1 MSTSFAFIIHNYA
14 KLIYYSNHHRPAKLT
29 SFGLVNFNNNK
40 GACYELAKTVMRVAE
55 SHGLVIPSITM
66 EISRSDRLLEE
77 LSVNY
82 TGRDAVEEVRF

>member
-1 MSTSFAFIIHNYA
+1 
-14 KLIYYSNHHRPAKLT
+14 
-29 SFGLVNFNNNK
+29 
-40 GACYELAKTVMRVAE
+40 MRVAE